1 MAKRNAKV
9 ELTLDKDRF
18 DRGLDAA
25 GRRIRKFARDGRYAL
40 GDLDKSTG
48 EMMAGGLRKFGGKAL
63 RGAAAGAAGVAAAGI
78 GILGVAAA
86 ATFDDVMK
94 LEKGMTRYQIATD
107 ATDAE
112 MATFRTQLG
121 ENARASGMNRQELL
135 DGAAAY
141 VALTGDAG
149 GAAKGMALF
158 AKVSNATGAS
168 MADVSATAAA
178 MKDNLGIDPADF
190 EAAFSALHVQGK
202 AGAVE
207 LRELATELAG
217 VAPSFAK
224 FKNGG
229 GTAGLAEMGAALQVV
244 RKGFGSTSEAA
255 TGFRSLLVAVQ
266 RNAKKFQAAGVRIYD
281 KDPKTGKK
289 TLRDFSDIVDAIGK
303 SKLAKDPTLLTKAFG
318 ADEAKRAYDQ
328 LSTNRALLD
337 ELIQKS
343 QDKNAIDRDAAT
355 YLASPAAR
363 VSKAWEAA
371 KQKLAEVFT
380 PERIAKFAA
389 ALEAVV
395 VTMGNVIDAME
406 RAKQIMDGNDS
417 NLLGPDLLGKIEG
430 IRAQFA
436 TPDGPSFALP
446 DIGNWKTR
454 NPGTTTSA
462 PVISQ
467 WEGIGRDAIGR
478 SRDYN
483 LGGLLGFV
491 TAAEQSTSV
500 AATTRPARLTPQGP
514 MAAGWSMDRGS
525 VPIVI
530 QLQVDGNQVAKAAA
544 NAPVHR
550 SRPGGR

>member
-1 MAKRNAKV
+1 MAKRTAKV

-25 GRRIRKFARDGRYAL
+25 GRRIRKFGRDGRYAL

-48 EMMAGGLRKFGGKAL
+48 ELMKGSLGKVGGKMLGVAGA
-63 RGAAAGAAGVAAAGI
+63 GAAAALGVVGIAAAG
-78 GILGVAAA
+78 
-86 ATFDDVMK
+86 TFDDVMK
-94 LEKGMTRYQIATD
+94 LEKGLTRYQIATD

-112 MATFRTQLG
+112 MANFRTSLSEQ
-121 ENARASGMNRQELL
+121 ARAAGLNRQELL

-141 VALTGDAG
+141 VALTGDAK
-149 GAAKGMALF
+149 GAASGMALF
-158 AKVSNATGAS
+158 AKVSNATGATI
-168 MADVSATAAA
+168 ADVSATAAA
-178 MKDNLGIDPADF
+178 MKDNLQIDPKDF

-224 FKNGG
+224 FKGGG

-289 TLRDFSDIVDAIGK
+289 TLRDFSDIVDAISN

-328 LSTNRALLD
+328 LSGNRALLD
-337 ELIQKS
+337 ELIRKS
-343 QDKNAIDRDAAT
+343 QDKNAIDRDAAA
-355 YLASPAAR
+355 YLASPAAK

-380 PERIAKFAA
+380 PERIAAFAA
-389 ALEAVV
+389 ALESVV
-395 VTMGNVIDAME
+395 STMGQMIDSME
-406 RAKQIMDGNDS
+406 RAKQIMGGNDS
-417 NLLGPDLLGKIEG
+417 NLLSGETLGKLEG

-436 TPDGPSFALP
+436 GPAAPAFELP
-446 DIGNWKTR
+446 SIANWKTR

-462 PVISQ
+462 PIISQ
-467 WEGIGRDAIGR
+467 WEGIGRDALGR

-483 LGGLLGFV
+483 LGGMLDFV
-491 TAAEQSTSV
+491 GAAGASTKNAQMSQ
-500 AATTRPARLTPQGP
+500 PARLTPRGP
-514 MAAGWSMDRGS
+514 MAAGWDMASAQ
-525 VPIVI
+525 VQPIIV
-530 QLQVDGNQVAKAAA
+530 QLKVDGNEVARAAA

>member
-25 GRRIRKFARDGRYAL
+25 GRRIRKFGRDGRYAL

-48 EMMAGGLRKFGGKAL
+48 EMLGASLGKVGSKLLGVAAG
-63 RGAAAGAAGVAAAGI
+63 GAAAAI
-78 GILGVAAA
+78 GIAGVAAA

-94 LEKGMTRYQIATD
+94 LEKGLTRYQIATD
-107 ATDAE
+107 ATDSQ
-112 MATFRTQLG
+112 MAAFRTQLS
-121 ENARASGMNRQELL
+121 ENARATGMNRQELL

-141 VALTGDAG
+141 VALTGDSQ
-149 GAAKGMALF
+149 GAAAGMALF

-178 MKDNLGIDPADF
+178 MKDNLQIDPKDF
-190 EAAFSALHVQGK
+190 EAAFAALHVQGK

-224 FKNGG
+224 FKGGG

-289 TLRDFSDIVDAIGK
+289 TLRDFSDIVDAISN

-328 LSTNRALLD
+328 LSVNRSLLD

-380 PERIAKFAA
+380 PERIAAFAA
-389 ALEAVV
+389 ALESVV
-395 VTMGNVIDAME
+395 GTMATMIDSME
-406 RAKQIMDGNDS
+406 RAKQIVDGNDS
-417 NLLGPDLLGKIEG
+417 NLITPEMLGKLDA
-430 IRAQFA
+430 IRSLFA
-436 TPDGPSFALP
+436 EDSPDFTIPSLENFR
-446 DIGNWKTR
+446 TR
-454 NPGTTTSA
+454 SPGTTTDVPVVSA
-462 PVISQ
+462 
-467 WEGIGRDAIGR
+467 WEGIGRDLIG
-478 SRDYN
+478 SSLDYN
-483 LGGLLGFV
+483 LG
-491 TAAEQSTSV
+491 AMMEYM
-500 AATTRPARLTPQGP
+500 AATKRERASIQMMMPERLTSKGP
-514 MAAGWSMDRGS
+514 MASGWSMDRGS
-525 VPIVI
+525 AAFAPLVI
-530 QLQVDGNQVAKAAA
+530 QLQVDGNQIARATA

>member
-1 MAKRNAKV
+1 MGKRTAKV

-25 GRRIRKFARDGRYAL
+25 GRRIRKFGRDGRYAL

-48 EMMAGGLRKFGGKAL
+48 ELMKGSLGKVGGKMLGVAGA
-63 RGAAAGAAGVAAAGI
+63 GAAAALGVVGIAAAG
-78 GILGVAAA
+78 
-86 ATFDDVMK
+86 TFDDVMK
-94 LEKGMTRYQIATD
+94 LEKGLTRYQIATD

-112 MATFRTQLG
+112 MANFRTSLSEQ
-121 ENARASGMNRQELL
+121 ARAAGLSRQELL

-141 VALTGDAG
+141 VALTGDAK
-149 GAAKGMALF
+149 GAASGMALF
-158 AKVSNATGAS
+158 AKVSNATGATI
-168 MADVSATAAA
+168 ADVSATAAA
-178 MKDNLGIDPADF
+178 MKDNLQIDPKDF

-224 FKNGG
+224 FKGGG

-289 TLRDFSDIVDAIGK
+289 TLRDFSDIVDAISN

-328 LSTNRALLD
+328 LSSNRALLD
-337 ELIQKS
+337 ELIRKS
-343 QDKNAIDRDAAT
+343 QDKNAIDRDAAA
-355 YLASPAAR
+355 YLASPAAK

-389 ALEAVV
+389 ALEEVV

-417 NLLGPDLLGKIEG
+417 NLLSGELLGKIEG
-430 IRAQFA
+430 IRAQYA
-436 TPDGPSFALP
+436 DPAGPAFDLP
-446 DIGNWKTR
+446 SIGNWKTR
-454 NPGTTTSA
+454 NPGTTTDT
-462 PVISQ
+462 PLIRE
-467 WEGIGRDAIGR
+467 WEGIGRDMLGR

-483 LGGLLGFV
+483 LGGMLDFV
-491 TAAEQSTSV
+491 TAAEQSTST
-500 AATTRPARLTPQGP
+500 AAATRPARLTPKGP
-514 MAAGWSMDRGS
+514 MAAGWDMVSGS
-525 VPIVI
+525 AQVQPIIV
-530 QLQVDGNQVAKAAA
+530 QLKVDGNEVARAAA